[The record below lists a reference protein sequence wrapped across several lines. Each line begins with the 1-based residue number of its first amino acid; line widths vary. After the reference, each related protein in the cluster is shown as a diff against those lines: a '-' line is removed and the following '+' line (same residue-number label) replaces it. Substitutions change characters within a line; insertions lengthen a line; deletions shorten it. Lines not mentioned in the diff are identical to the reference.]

1 MIKFLT
7 KFSSKLIILA
17 LLGTMVWSAMP
28 SQTAYA
34 AQGTCPAGGWEQI
47 PNSKSC
53 TKTFVAGNAAGQA
66 GEGNKNVKCPSKYE
80 AVNINGLVAD
90 CRPTLEANL
99 DGDTYKDLLA
109 KVKVLNVV
117 QKVLNHII
125 WPVLVMI
132 GGLLDNSL
140 LFGNGMEARL
150 RDIWIPIRNLVNI
163 LFVIILVGI
172 ALYNVLGLGEDNST
186 YSIKETLPKIIVGI
200 IAINFSFL
208 GIKVFLDGINVLTT
222 AVFSLP
228 TQVGQGLDE
237 IVKPD
242 SAYAKQL
249 CAQLE
254 GMSAGQLEKISDTKL
269 NANRKEDIYRSIM
282 GSAGSKYAIEGF
294 DPIKSSAGDIEA
306 KIAAAGWPADK
317 KKSFDAEVEKR
328 KSGFICD
335 ATTKTLNEEGKKF
348 LSSYSSRNAALA
360 LALNMGKIV
369 FYQDINSIDIENIDK
384 LLVNTIFSMVLYIV
398 YAVSFVALFV
408 VLLGRLVVMWL
419 SIAISPILLL
429 LLFAPD
435 LKSKLGGFG
444 EVADTFVKNAIA
456 PLMIS
461 LSLTVGWIML
471 NALQNLNSFDT
482 QSPLNLDPTQGFPVA
497 GLNTIQDA
505 TVALATIA
513 VVWMGVF
520 SAAEGTVAK
529 DITGWMGEKV
539 KAAGSFLGRLPLQ
552 HTPFI
557 PIKLPGSAPGE
568 PAQPFTGAQI
578 ATALRT
584 GLDNMTD
591 DRALVKAL
599 GMDKHGD
606 VPPATDLR
614 AVKDNKE
621 LISYF
626 GKRLQGGATL
636 DKSDHAEIRRLM
648 TTDRSKWNEIQTQLR
663 NTGNS
668 QDKEV
673 ADALQE
679 IGGQANPDGA
689 QLKTATERLKK
700 HDKIR
705 NPDIQKTPA
714 EAATGPKPIDETTT
728 IINNKFDTAG
738 YLKTNPGQDAA
749 AAKTQAIQDFNTK
762 VQAIKPADMNTDQ
775 LKAALKNLRFAGYK
789 ADGTQVSIAP
799 TPDEVKSYLSLSDQ
813 DELDRKMTPG
823 DIDKALE

>member
-1 MIKFLT
+1 MRNILS

-17 LLGTMVWSAMP
+17 LLGTMMWSAIP
-28 SQTAYA
+28 SQTVYA
-34 AQGTCPAGGWEQI
+34 AQGSCPVGWDQI
-47 PNSKSC
+47 ENSKSC

-66 GEGNKNVKCPSKYE
+66 GENNKNVKCPSGYE
-80 AVNINGLVAD
+80 AVNINGLVAE
-90 CRPTLEANL
+90 CRPTAEANL
-99 DGDTYKDLLA
+99 DPETYKDLLG
-109 KVKVLNVV
+109 KVKVLNTV

-237 IVKPD
+237 IVKPE
-242 SAYAKQL
+242 SEYAKQL

-254 GMSAGQLEKISDTKL
+254 GMSRGDLSKISDTEMNTK
-269 NANRKEDIYRSIM
+269 RKTDIYRSLL
-282 GSAGSKYAIEGF
+282 GGAYAIEGF
-294 DPIKSSAGDIEA
+294 NPAEKTIGDMDAEIVKA
-306 KIAAAGWPADK
+306 KWPDTT
-317 KKSFDAEVEKR
+317 KKSFDEEVAKR
-328 KSGFICD
+328 NKGFICD
-335 ATTKTLNEEGKKF
+335 GGVLNDEGRKF

-369 FYQDINSIDIENIDK
+369 FYQSLDFSIDNIDQ

-513 VVWMGVF
+513 VVWLGVF

-568 PAQPFTGAQI
+568 PAQNFTGAQI

-584 GLDNMTD
+584 GLDNLTD
-591 DRALVKAL
+591 DRKLANMIFGDQGKRPQADALRTVTTDSAL
-599 GMDKHGD
+599 IDQ
-606 VPPATDLR
+606 L
-614 AVKDNKE
+614 
-621 LISYF
+621 
-626 GKRLQGGATL
+626 GKRLKNGAKLEPADHKEIKDLVGSTKWVDIRRGL
-636 DKSDHAEIRRLM
+636 DKDAEGRAIRDSLVAFAG
-648 TTDRSKWNEIQTQLR
+648 TT
-663 NTGNS
+663 
-668 QDKEV
+668 
-673 ADALQE
+673 
-679 IGGQANPDGA
+679 GA
-689 QLKTATERLKK
+689 QEDLDKTTGQLKQIG
-700 HDKIR
+700 KIKDAMQ
-705 NPDIQKTPA
+705 PVPGTTPPGA
-714 EAATGPKPIDETTT
+714 VDAETTKPMTDNTT
-728 IINNKFDTAG
+728 ISGNTVNNNFEDG
-738 YLKTNPGQDAA
+738 YKKSNPSASADDVTN
-749 AAKTQAIQDFNTK
+749 AKNTAIQSFNTK
-762 VQAIKPADMNTDQ
+762 LQAIKPANQGKPEIEAQ
-775 LKAALKNLRFAGYK
+775 LKALRFEGYDK
-789 ADGTQVSIAP
+789 TTGAAVKIAP
-799 TPDEVKSYLSLSDQ
+799 TPK
-813 DELDRKMTPG
+813 ELEEYMSKTDFEELKQKMTPVE
-823 DIDKALE
+823 IEAALK